1 MANTSATGGY
11 LTPTTPPPDD
21 DIDLDVIF
29 QGAVAGITGLAGD
42 MVRPRWQPT
51 EPKIPVN
58 GTNWCGV
65 GVMVTNPDDFPYLEH
80 FASGKDTLK
89 RHEEIEVMASFYG
102 TNSARYAKILR
113 DGLFIAQNIEQLKK
127 KNINFVDAGDV
138 RQFHELINNK
148 WQKRNDITLKFRRQ
162 IVRDY
167 DILNIEA
174 ANIHLIDDTGH
185 VDETIQV
192 TP

>member
-11 LTPTTPPPDD
+11 LTPTTPAPDD

-29 QGAVAGITGLAGD
+29 QGAVAGITGLQGQY
-42 MVRPRWQPT
+42 VRPRWQPT
-51 EPKIPVN
+51 EPKIPPN
-58 GTNWCGV
+58 GTDWCGV
-65 GVMVTNPDDFPYLEH
+65 GVMVSYQDDFPYLQH
-80 FASGKDTLK
+80 DPIGKDTLK

-102 TNSARYAKILR
+102 TNSAQYAKILR
-113 DGLFIAQNIEQLKK
+113 DGLFIPQNIEALKK

-148 WQKRNDITLKFRRQ
+148 WQKRNDITLRFRRQ

-167 DILNIEA
+167 EILNIEA

-185 VDETIQV
+185 VDEIIHV
-192 TP
+192 TD